1 MNMMPFGGLNVFLA
15 VAEHGSLRKAA
26 AALGVQPPAI
36 SYQLKALEQRIG
48 TDLFARTTRSVHLT
62 DAGQALLA
70 RAGPALAELGNA
82 LEDARNASGA
92 TKGAIRLTLPYVA
105 YEMTIARKLRAF
117 QLQHPHI
124 ELDLSFDEAFV
135 DVVAGGFHAG
145 IRLGDH
151 IQRDM
156 IAVRLCP
163 PFKETVFAAPSY
175 LRKHGRPRQPR
186 DLLQH
191 NCIRYRYI
199 ASGRFA
205 EWRFKARTGVIAVNV
220 NGSLIV
226 NSTSALVN
234 AAIDGIGIG
243 WLFQPAVKN
252 ELSAGTLESVL
263 SGYCLEQPGYFLYF
277 PRSSGRAH
285 AFKAFVDF
293 MRG

>member
-1 MNMMPFGGLNVFLA
+1 MPFGGLSVFLA

-48 TDLFARTTRSVHLT
+48 ADLFARTTRSVRLT

-70 RAGPALAELGNA
+70 RAGPALAELGDA

-92 TKGAIRLTLPYVA
+92 TRGTIRLTLPYVA

-117 QLQHPHI
+117 QLQFPHI

-135 DVVAGGFHAG
+135 DMVAEGFHAG

-151 IQRDM
+151 IQQDM
-156 IAVRLCP
+156 VAVRLCP

-175 LRKHGRPRQPR
+175 LHKHGRPRQPK

-191 NCIRYRYI
+191 SCIRYRYI

-205 EWRFKARTGVIAVNV
+205 EWRFKVRTGVIAVDV

-226 NSTSALVN
+226 NSTSALVS
-234 AAIDGIGIG
+234 AALDGIGIG
-243 WLFQPAVKN
+243 WLFQPAVEK
-252 ELSAGTLESVL
+252 ELSAGKLESVL

-277 PRSSGRAH
+277 PRSSSRAH
-285 AFKAFVDF
+285 AFKTFVEF